1 MSVTTPLRF
10 ALDCAGHGL
19 AVFPCLANK
28 APATSHGHY
37 DASTDIAQL
46 RKWFDG
52 KTWDEVL
59 IATPAGT
66 AFSVVD
72 CDGESAVKEFLRRT
86 PEAEGWASIDT
97 PHGKHYYVQATHTSR
112 SIRAVELPD
121 GQGIDVLGN
130 GYVIIAGPGRGN
142 FLPVLNDLYDLPQM
156 PNWLAKAA
164 VRRAPRELTLHIPK
178 HLTSK
183 AAIEFGEKI
192 YQTALITVA
201 QAPRGQRHDV
211 LLRHSYLVGSA
222 LAGGLLDKPPA
233 EVIEA
238 MAAAS
243 ITSGHEYLDA
253 QRTAA
258 DGIATGLKRPIG
270 NILSAIND
278 ASRHMLA
285 AMKFKTPIGH
295 TPHDS
300 GRKQDVDTAAGRVT
314 KEKKEKSMNKKQQKE
329 IITLKNARWAKLD
342 SGWAVEVPTGSIQA
356 GDTIQIARKDG
367 STTQITVQGVSRS
380 WSNKAGE
387 SRMFA
392 YPEHQPRDIEA
403 TESAGRGQQQEKV
416 PTSYAKSISLAEV
429 NAAPQQEKVPATA
442 SSDLQWRKLE
452 KGWVVE
458 APAGQLSPG
467 DVVNVPRKDGSTAEV
482 TVRSVSKSFDRDG
495 EAHVF
500 AYPAHH
506 PPTATEPPA
515 TKRPAEIKVEQS

>member
-1 MSVTTPLRF
+1 MNTTPLRF

-37 DASTDIAQL
+37 DASTDLAQL

-72 CDGESAVKEFLRRT
+72 CDGESTVKEFLRRT

-142 FLPVLNDLYDLPQM
+142 FLPVLNDLNDLPQM

-164 VRRAPRELTLHIPK
+164 MRRAPRELTLHVPK

-192 YQTALITVA
+192 YQTALMAVA

-211 LLRHSYLVGSA
+211 LLRHSYLMGSA

-243 ITSGHEYLDA
+243 IVSGHEYLDA

-270 NILSAIND
+270 NILSAGND
-278 ASRHMLA
+278 VLRHTLLPR
-285 AMKFKTPIGH
+285 K
-295 TPHDS
+295 
-300 GRKQDVDTAAGRVT
+300 KQDVVTAAGRVV
-314 KEKKEKSMNKKQQKE
+314 KEKEKSMNEEQKKE
-329 IITLKNARWAKLD
+329 TETVTLESARWTKLD
-342 SGWAVEVPTGSIQA
+342 HGWALDVPDGSVIPGNVVRIPRRDGSIA
-356 GDTIQIARKDG
+356 EV
-367 STTQITVQGVSRS
+367 TVQGVSRV

-392 YPEHQPRDIEA
+392 YPEHQPRDTEA
-403 TESAGRGQQQEKV
+403 TESADPAQQQEKV
-416 PTSYAKSISLAEV
+416 PATYAKFISLTEV
-429 NAAPQQEKVPATA
+429 NAAPQQERVPAPSA
-442 SSDLQWRKLE
+442 LRWRKLE

-467 DVVNVPRKDGSTAEV
+467 DVVEVARADGSLAEV
-482 TVRSVSKSFDRDG
+482 TVHSVSKAFDHDG

-515 TKRPAEIKVEQS
+515 TKRPAEIKVERS